1 MPYITEIDAD
11 GDLNTAVANFNTVCI
26 ANAATLSLTPAN
38 LTEIAAAATSFEGSL
53 NSAIASKATSKGLV
67 EAKDLQKK
75 ATKAVISK
83 YAKIFRANLAVP
95 DNLLDQLMVPHHK
108 TPGTKTPPTEPLDLT
123 ASADGNGLVLLKWN
137 RNGNRAGTQYFIEVR
152 TDPQA
157 EWTISGGT
165 TKVQFSYQAAPG
177 VYIAFRIVAARNGM
191 TSPASV
197 PVSLWE
203 NGGQVELQL
212 AA

>member
-1 MPYITEIDAD
+1 M
-11 GDLNTAVANFNTVCI
+11 
-26 ANAATLSLTPAN
+26 
-38 LTEIAAAATSFEGSL
+38 
-53 NSAIASKATSKGLV
+53 
-67 EAKDLQKK
+67 
-75 ATKAVISK
+75 
-83 YAKIFRANLAVP
+83 
-95 DNLLDQLMVPHHK
+95 LLRWK
-108 TPGTKTPPTEPLDLT
+108 
-123 ASADGNGLVLLKWN
+123 
-137 RNGNRAGTQYFIEVR
+137 RNGNRSGTQYFVEVR

-165 TKVQFSYQAAPG
+165 TKVQFSYQAVPG